1 MPEPGYG
8 GLKAKLRAAGR
19 ESGGNGLK
27 LTESQGRGRRIL
39 NTLGLP
45 LLGVTLTAAGLT
57 AGDRHSPQAIID
69 RVDQV
74 LRGASSRGVANMR
87 VVTRHWERSLTM
99 EVWSLGSDYSLVR
112 ILSPAKEAGTGTLK
126 ASRDIWNY
134 LPKVDRTIKIP
145 ASMMMGSW
153 MGSHFTNDDLVKESR
168 LVEDYQIETT
178 FEGTRGTVKVW
189 EFALIPTPEAAVVW
203 GKIDYRVRQRDF
215 MPLRAR
221 YYDEEGGLV
230 RTLTFSD
237 FRRMGGRLIPAHMD
251 MQPHDKPGERT
262 TVSYA
267 ELQFDL
273 DIDKSFFSLR
283 TLRRG
288 R

>member
-1 MPEPGYG
+1 M
-8 GLKAKLRAAGR
+8 
-19 ESGGNGLK
+19 K
-27 LTESQGRGRRIL
+27 LTESQRRDRRVLHI
-39 NTLGLP
+39 LGLS
-45 LLGVTLTAAGLT
+45 LLAMTMTSAGPT
-57 AGDRHSPQAIID
+57 AGDRHSPRAIID

-74 LRGASSRGVANMR
+74 LRGASSRGVATMR

-99 EVWSLGSDYSLVR
+99 EVWSLGADYSLVR
-112 ILSPAKEAGTGTLK
+112 VLAPAKEAGTGTLK

-168 LVEDYQIETT
+168 LVEDYEIETS
-178 FEGTRGTVKVW
+178 FEGARENVRVW
-189 EFALIPTPEAAVVW
+189 EFVLTPKPEAAVVW
-203 GKIDYRVRQRDF
+203 GKIEYRVRQRDF
-215 MPLRAR
+215 MPLQAR
-221 YYDEEGGLV
+221 YFDEEGELA

-237 FRRMGGRLIPAHMD
+237 FRRMGDRLVPARMD

-262 TVSYA
+262 SVSYA

-273 DIDKSFFSLR
+273 NIDKSFFSLR